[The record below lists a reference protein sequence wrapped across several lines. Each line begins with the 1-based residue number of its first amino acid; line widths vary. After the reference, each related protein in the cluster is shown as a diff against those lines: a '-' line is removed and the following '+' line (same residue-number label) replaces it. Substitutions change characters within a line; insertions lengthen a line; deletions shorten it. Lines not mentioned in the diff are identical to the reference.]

1 MSTLL
6 VLNKVRVFLSDIF
19 GSEIHFL
26 CYERVVEKL
35 CQKLVQTVCRLC
47 YLQQE
52 LYSSKWTSAQQYQRD
67 STRTSWR
74 KLWTDSRSIG
84 HYRKNTRLRVNV
96 NILRRWRLLIRWTA
110 DVQAAST
117 WSPATTVTGQHLT
130 VSSQSRN
137 TTLCFQVTHILHLS
151 ILVNSCNFCFQSFW
165 LYVNKNCSKTSCS
178 RLVSFWC
185 ESRTSCL
192 TWCRSYRST
201 EKFHC
206 RYFRSQ

>member
-117 WSPATTVTGQHLT
+117 LK
-130 VSSQSRN
+130 SRN
-137 TTLCFQVTHILHLS
+137 HPSQANTWHSHLS
-151 ILVNSCNFCFQSFW
+151 QETQLYAFKWHTFSIYQS
-165 LYVNKNCSKTSCS
+165 
-178 RLVSFWC
+178 
-185 ESRTSCL
+185 
-192 TWCRSYRST
+192 
-201 EKFHC
+201 
-206 RYFRSQ
+206 

>member
-117 WSPATTVTGQHLT
+117 LK
-130 VSSQSRN
+130 SRN
-137 TTLCFQVTHILHLS
+137 HPSQANTWQSHLS
-151 ILVNSCNFCFQSFW
+151 QETQLYAFKWHTFSIYQS
-165 LYVNKNCSKTSCS
+165 
-178 RLVSFWC
+178 
-185 ESRTSCL
+185 
-192 TWCRSYRST
+192 
-201 EKFHC
+201 
-206 RYFRSQ
+206 

>member
-117 WSPATTVTGQHLT
+117 WSPATTRHRPTLDSPISVKKHNSML
-130 VSSQSRN
+130 SSD
-137 TTLCFQVTHILHLS
+137 TLLHLS

-206 RYFRSQ
+206 R

>member
-6 VLNKVRVFLSDIF
+6 VLNKVRAFLSDIF
-19 GSEIHFL
+19 GTEIHFL
-26 CYERVVEKL
+26 CYERVVETL

-117 WSPATTVTGQHLT
+117 WSPATTRHRPTLDSLISVKKHNSML
-130 VSSQSRN
+130 SSD
-137 TTLCFQVTHILHLS
+137 THSPS
-151 ILVNSCNFCFQSFW
+151 INP
-165 LYVNKNCSKTSCS
+165 
-178 RLVSFWC
+178 
-185 ESRTSCL
+185 
-192 TWCRSYRST
+192 
-201 EKFHC
+201 
-206 RYFRSQ
+206 SQLM